1 MLRSMAQTPD
11 RAPLQPWERL
21 VYSTSFT
28 RFRLQFLEN
37 GGTNFCGGVRSSPLM
52 TFSVCSLPSLAITK
66 TVAASPSLPISG
78 VEFSALG
85 QSQKGSECRL
95 PGCGYAAH
103 CRPNFCFK
111 YSSYSFFKAGSRG
124 LG

>member
-1 MLRSMAQTPD
+1 MFVRVTYVFFFFND
-11 RAPLQPWERL
+11 TAPTEIYTLSLHDALPILQPWERL

-66 TVAASPSLPISG
+66 TVAASPSLRISG
-78 VEFSALG
+78 VAFSALG
-85 QSQKGSECRL
+85 QIG
-95 PGCGYAAH
+95 
-103 CRPNFCFK
+103 
-111 YSSYSFFKAGSRG
+111 
-124 LG
+124 